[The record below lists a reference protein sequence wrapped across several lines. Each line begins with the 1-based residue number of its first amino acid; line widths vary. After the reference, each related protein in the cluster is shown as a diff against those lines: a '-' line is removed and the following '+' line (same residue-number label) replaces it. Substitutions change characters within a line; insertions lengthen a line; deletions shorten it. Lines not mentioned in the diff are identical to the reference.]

1 MRGIE
6 RVERLGQIP
15 RRLLEWWNKFTA
27 KQKTIII
34 SVAAG
39 VVLTFAILATILSR
53 PQYEVLITCE
63 STKEASEII
72 ELLDGDGIE
81 NSVTDDGL
89 IISVKKEDIANATLL
104 LGANSY
110 PADSYGLDAA
120 LGGGF
125 STTESDKQK
134 TYKLYQEGHLEDIM
148 EAQKAVNTAH
158 VTLSI
163 PDNDG
168 TLLAKEEES
177 YASVMLDLSEELQ
190 PGVAE
195 NFAKN
200 IATALGNKTTENI
213 TIIDSNGNLLFS
225 GADEADGGS
234 GVVNTSNQIAL
245 KAEAERLVKQEV
257 TQVLLGSN
265 LYEDVK
271 VAPNLI
277 MDFSVLNE
285 TEHTYTQADEN
296 GQNVL
301 SHEETYESEGT
312 GGTGGVPGT
321 DTNTEEATY
330 VMEDGSNS
338 NYSVAQ
344 ESRDYLPSER
354 IKDKT
359 VPAGAVQYDTSS
371 IAITASHY
379 VIYKENELRN
389 QGLLDG
395 ITFDEFMV
403 QNSDMIK
410 KEVDEEMVTL
420 VANAT
425 GIPADNISIIAYD
438 VPIFQAD
445 DGSGVA
451 PSDIAQIALIVL
463 VLALLGFVVF
473 TSLRKERNAFEPEKE
488 LSVESLLQS
497 TQEHQEI
504 EDIDLEAKS
513 EVRRMVEKFVDEN
526 PDSAAALLRNWLS
539 EEWG

>member
-1 MRGIE
+1 M
-6 RVERLGQIP
+6 ERLRQIP
-15 RRLLEWWNKFTA
+15 QRLLEWWNKFTA
-27 KQKTIII
+27 KQKTIIV

-39 VVLTFAILATILSR
+39 VILTFAVLATILSR

-72 ELLDGDGIE
+72 ELLEGDGIE
-81 NSVTDDGL
+81 NKVTDDGL
-89 IISVKKEDIANATLL
+89 IISVQKEDIANATLL

-110 PADSYGLDAA
+110 PADSYSLDAA

-134 TYKLYQEGHLEDIM
+134 TYKLYQEGLLEDIM
-148 EAQKAVNTAH
+148 EAQTAVNTAY

-177 YASVMLDLSEELQ
+177 YASVMLDLNGELQ

-195 NFAKN
+195 NFARN

-225 GADEADGGS
+225 GADEAESGS

-245 KAEAERLVKQEV
+245 KSEAERLVKQEV

-321 DTNTEEATY
+321 DTNTEEQTY
-330 VMEDGSNS
+330 VMEDGTTS
-338 NYSVAQ
+338 NYSVAE
-344 ESRDYLPSER
+344 ESRDYLPSEKITDR
-354 IKDKT
+354 T
-359 VPAGAVQYDTSS
+359 VPAGAVQYDASS

-395 ITFDEFMV
+395 ITFDEFML
-403 QNSDMIK
+403 QNSDMVK
-410 KEVDEEMVTL
+410 KDVGEEMVTL

-425 GIPADNISIIAYD
+425 GIPAENISIIAYD

-445 DGSGVA
+445 DGSGITA
-451 PSDIAQIALIVL
+451 SDAAQIALIVL
-463 VLALLGFVVF
+463 ILALLGFVVF
-473 TSLRKERNAFEPEKE
+473 TSLRRDRKALEPEKE

-513 EVRRMVEKFVDEN
+513 EVRLMVEKFVDDN